1 MFKSKIMKEFNEI
14 LTKLKQAETTL
25 APSTEQEERIARMLF
40 SHEEAS
46 PKANFSDTL
55 KLFWTTL
62 QPRYRY
68 LLVMM
73 LLVVILAAPLLTTPQ
88 LDRNVGLN
96 AKGANA
102 APEQLADVDMYASR
116 LFMAGNAEDSTTL
129 GDERAQIR
137 SADIAIEVVDFQ
149 KQHLAL
155 NSKLEE
161 LGGYLVASDVNTYDA
176 SNYGNYTVR
185 VPVEKFDEFV
195 NYLRSLGSVLSEN
208 IAIADKQNELT
219 QIGSELVTITEEIA
233 VLQAKSSLTSAE
245 QTKLT
250 ELLAQKQLLTDQQA
264 TLTTETAFSTVS
276 ISLSSDS
283 SSASI
288 QEFKDLWT
296 QLPMFL
302 ARVALFWSKVLLTL
316 LAIIIATLPVTL
328 PLFIWRK
335 RKSRN
340 TSHLC

>member
-1 MFKSKIMKEFNEI
+1 MKEFNEI
-14 LTKLKQAETTL
+14 LTKLKQTETTL

-55 KLFWTTL
+55 KLSWTAL

-88 LDRNVGLN
+88 LDRNVELN
-96 AKGANA
+96 AQGANAA
-102 APEQLADVDMYASR
+102 APEQLADVDMYASQ

-245 QTKLT
+245 QTKLS
-250 ELLAQKQLLTDQQA
+250 ELLAQKQILIDQQV

-316 LAIIIATLPVTL
+316 LAIITATLPVTL
-328 PLFIWRK
+328 PLFIWR
-335 RKSRN
+335 RRRARSI
-340 TSHLC
+340 SQQA